1 MNGNQSAADSIR
13 SILEAMHKDDIKPVS
28 DQWSAGMRALR
39 AVDQEQPDPY
49 EPTLRAGVQLLIA
62 LEAMAKATKETID
75 ILRAEIARSMADT
88 GCPGL
93 YLEHHHVTPVEGQRA
108 VLITDE
114 AALALAHPD
123 LMGDPKPPVPDKRAI
138 ASRLRAGEPLTGAV
152 LANEPPKPGI
162 RINTIKSKAA

>member
-1 MNGNQSAADSIR
+1 MNGNQSAADSVR
-13 SILEAMHKDDIKPVS
+13 AVLEAIHKDDIKPVS

-39 AVDQEQPDPY
+39 AVDQDQPAPY

-62 LEAMAKATKETID
+62 LEAMVKVTKETVD
-75 ILRAEIARSMADT
+75 ILRGEIARSMAET

-114 AALALAHPD
+114 AALAAAHPD
-123 LMGDPKPPVPDKRAI
+123 LLTNPKPAPDKRAI

-152 LANEPPKPGI
+152 LANELPKPGI